1 MTLSSQVRWDDK
13 PGLRGVIP
21 MDPMIL
27 TVLSRIEQWEA
38 ANASA
43 RTVSTADPLLTP
55 ERRMARE
62 SWHDGW
68 DAALGQLRADLLAVS
83 R

>member
-1 MTLSSQVRWDDK
+1 
-13 PGLRGVIP
+13 
-21 MDPMIL
+21 MDPMTL

-43 RTVSTADPLLTP
+43 RAVSLADPLLTP
-55 ERRMARE
+55 ERRLARE

-68 DAALGQLRADLLAVS
+68 EAALGQLRADLLAAAG